1 MAMSAS
7 GTNGLP
13 RLAEGG
19 VYQKLGVVPILNARS
34 NSTAFGG
41 STPSAVV
48 RAAMDEAGRGWTD
61 MADLMRK
68 TGDYIATLL
77 GCETAHPTSGCAAA
91 IILSSAIAMTR
102 DDGVKMASL
111 PNTTGRNNQILIQRQ
126 HRYWVQPCFTF
137 AGTRLVAV
145 GRDDGC
151 TADELEAAIG
161 EDTVAIAH
169 PYSQPAGYLFPARTG
184 DLALEDVVA
193 IGRRHDLPVIVDAA
207 AQIYPLEHF
216 RWIAQAADL
225 VCFGGKYF
233 GSSHSTGMV
242 VGRRKFID
250 PLRKLDFSGSIAN
263 DEVPV
268 GSGYAFGRGM
278 KLDRQQV
285 VALAVALDVWFN
297 TDHSARLAEYHRRMG
312 VIQEQ
317 LADIPHVSTEPV
329 PYENYQLVRLF
340 ITLGEEFPATAEQIA
355 DDLDSGS
362 PRILV
367 GTEGEREVFVGPH
380 VLSEGEERIVAGQLR
395 SVLLARLRG

>member
-1 MAMSAS
+1 MSAS

-41 STPSAVV
+41 SSPSAVV

-68 TGDYIATLL
+68 TGDYVAALL

-102 DDGVKMASL
+102 DDGVKMARL

-137 AGTRLVAV
+137 AGARLVPV

-169 PYSQPAGYLFPARTG
+169 PYSQPAGYLFPPRTG

-193 IGRRHDLPVIVDAA
+193 IGRRHDVPVIVDAA

-242 VGRRKFID
+242 VGRRKYID

-297 TDHSARLAEYHRRMG
+297 TDHEAAPGRVPPPHAGDPGAARRHPARLGRARALRQLPVGAAVHHPGRGVPGHRRADRRRPG
-312 VIQEQ
+312 LR
-317 LADIPHVSTEPV
+317 LAAHPGG
-329 PYENYQLVRLF
+329 N
-340 ITLGEEFPATAEQIA
+340 
-355 DDLDSGS
+355 
-362 PRILV
+362 
-367 GTEGEREVFVGPH
+367 
-380 VLSEGEERIVAGQLR
+380 
-395 SVLLARLRG
+395 RG